1 MAANANY
8 AATPRLGIGQV
19 SAANT
24 NRDGTGTLVSIL
36 TGAAAPGTRVD
47 RVVVTAT
54 VTTTAGMVRL
64 FIDDGTNVRLY
75 REIPITAVTV
85 SASVAAFSATIE
97 TPDLHLPSA
106 SHILKA
112 STHNAEAINVFAH
125 AGDY

>member
-1 MAANANY
+1 MSSTANY

-24 NRDGTGTLVSIL
+24 NRDGTGTLVDII
-36 TGAAAPGTRVD
+36 TGVAAGTRID
-47 RVVVTAT
+47 RVVVEAI

-64 FIDDGTNVRLY
+64 YIDDGTNIRLY
-75 REIPITAVTV
+75 AEIPVFAVTV
-85 SASVAAFSATIE
+85 SASVAAFRAVLE
-97 TPDLHLPSA
+97 TPNLNLPST

-125 AGDY
+125 GGDY